1 MKINS
6 YINSLQAPLAHSAP
20 NQRPAEEVAQ
30 VPAARQVKSDSVQIS
45 DAGRRMNAEQREA
58 LDPERVAELRQ
69 KVLSGAYNT
78 LDVVDQVARR
88 ILTRGDL

>member
-6 YINSLQAPLAHSAP
+6 YIDSLRTPPA
-20 NQRPAEEVAQ
+20 NQTATPRPAQEVAQ
-30 VPAARQVKSDSVQIS
+30 APATRPVKSDSVQIS
-45 DAGRRMNAEQREA
+45 DAGRRMNAEQRDA
-58 LDPERVAELRQ
+58 LDPDRVAELRQ